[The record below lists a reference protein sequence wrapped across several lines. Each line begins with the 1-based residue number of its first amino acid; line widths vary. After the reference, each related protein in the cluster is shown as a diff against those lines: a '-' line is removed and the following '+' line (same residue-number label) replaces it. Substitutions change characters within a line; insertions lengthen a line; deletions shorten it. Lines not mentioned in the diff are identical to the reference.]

1 MHYIV
6 ITANYAQFLTL
17 YRTKEA
23 QTPLGVRQ
31 WPCESLDT
39 DRLSG
44 TREESEERLE
54 NVSEL
59 STVPLITQTHD
70 CWQRHTDEVQSK
82 AAGTSYHN
90 QAHLRA
96 KRT

>member
-1 MHYIV
+1 MHDIV
-6 ITANYAQFLTL
+6 ITAIYAQFLTL
-17 YRTKEA
+17 CRTKET
-23 QTPLGVRQ
+23 QTPLVVRQ

-39 DRLSG
+39 DSLSG

-70 CWQRHTDEVQSK
+70 CWQRHTDEAQSK
-82 AAGTSYHN
+82 AAGTLHHN
-90 QAHLRA
+90 QSCL
-96 KRT
+96 